1 MEGTMTIAQP
11 LVLAVDDDAG
21 ILRLVQLELE
31 AQGLRVHTAQS
42 GPESIAK
49 AEEEKPDVAVV
60 DLRMPVMDGIE
71 TMKKLREGASI
82 PAILLTGLSGTADT
96 ISGLN
101 HGADDYLAKPFN
113 PSELGARVRAVL
125 RRTAASED
133 VKVVNCANGVAI
145 DLVRR
150 LVRRDGE
157 ILSLT
162 RSEWMLLEHLARNPG
177 KVILS
182 SDLLSSVWGSE
193 YREELQYLRV
203 WISRL
208 RAKLEKEPGD
218 PQIIKTFSNVGY
230 KLQALQDQP
239 GQPAQAP

>member
-1 MEGTMTIAQP
+1 MTATQP

-21 ILRLVQLELE
+21 ILRLLQLELE
-31 AQGLRVHTAQS
+31 SQGLRVRTAQS
-42 GPESIAK
+42 GAESIAL
-49 AEEEKPDVAVV
+49 AAEEKPDVAVV
-60 DLRMPVMDGIE
+60 DLRMPQMDGIE
-71 TMKKLREGASI
+71 TMNKLRESASI
-82 PAILLTGLSGTADT
+82 PVILLTGMSGTADT

-101 HGADDYLAKPFN
+101 HGADDYVSKPFN

-125 RRTAASED
+125 RRTAAPEEAKT
-133 VKVVNCANGVAI
+133 VTCANGVSI

-162 RSEWMLLEHLARNPG
+162 RTEWMLLEHLANNPG

-182 SDLLSSVWGSE
+182 RDLLSAVWGPE

-208 RAKLEKEPGD
+208 RAKLEQDPGE

-230 KLQALQDQP
+230 KLIPLEE
-239 GQPAQAP
+239 

>member
-1 MEGTMTIAQP
+1 MTATQP
-11 LVLAVDDDAG
+11 LVLAVDDDVG

-31 AQGLRVHTAQS
+31 SQGLRVKTALS
-42 GPESIAK
+42 GAESIAL
-49 AEEEKPDVAVV
+49 AAEEKPDVAVV
-60 DLRMPVMDGIE
+60 DLRMPQMDGIE
-71 TMKKLREGASI
+71 TMDKLREAAAI
-82 PAILLTGLSGTADT
+82 PVILLTAMGGTADT

-101 HGADDYLAKPFN
+101 RGADDYVSKPFN
-113 PSELGARVRAVL
+113 PSELSARVRAVL
-125 RRTAASED
+125 RRTAAPEEART
-133 VKVVNCANGVAI
+133 VACANGVSI

-150 LVRRDGE
+150 LVRRDDE

-162 RSEWMLLEHLARNPG
+162 RTEWMLLEHLAQNPG

-182 SDLLSSVWGSE
+182 RDLLSAVWGME

-208 RAKLEKEPGD
+208 RGKLESDPGD

-230 KLQALQDQP
+230 KLAALEE
-239 GQPAQAP
+239 